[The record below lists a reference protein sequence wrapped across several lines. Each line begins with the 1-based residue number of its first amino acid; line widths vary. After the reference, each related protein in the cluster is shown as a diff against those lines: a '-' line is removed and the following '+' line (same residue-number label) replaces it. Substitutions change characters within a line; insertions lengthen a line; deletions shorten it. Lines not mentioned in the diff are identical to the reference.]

1 MNNSLLFAESLLLW
15 TLANYAFG
23 VDPTKDRA
31 KEHSRPQSATRLWW
45 NISFRS
51 IGFAIALA
59 CAGLFCQAYLQAS
72 VLLVLGTFGMLACRS
87 KLIPLHSLVEFD
99 LVTNGIVVY
108 LFWQISENAHC
119 NEPSMAPLH
128 LSQDQASCVLIASA
142 LMLYTVRGGDY
153 LVASILKK
161 TGSEGAAAQSALP
174 ARDAFGRMIGYLER
188 IIVVMI
194 VVAGSYE
201 ALAFFFAA
209 KGLVRSKELENHQ
222 FSNYFLLGS
231 LASFLVALSTGLI
244 LQQTVAR
251 LWR

>member
-23 VDPTKDRA
+23 VDPTKDYG
-31 KEHSRPQSATRLWW
+31 KEHSGAKTATRLWRSL
-45 NISFRS
+45 SFRS
-51 IGFAIALA
+51 IGFAILLA
-59 CAGLFCQAYLQAS
+59 CAGLFCRAHVEAS
-72 VLLVLGTFGMLACRS
+72 VLLALGTFGMLACRS
-87 KLIPLHSLVEFD
+87 KFIPLQNILEFD
-99 LVTNGIVVY
+99 LVTNGIFIY

-119 NEPSMAPLH
+119 NEPSLAAFH
-128 LSQDQASCVLIASA
+128 LSQNQASCVLIGSA
-142 LMLYTVRGGDY
+142 ILLYTVRGGDY

-161 TGSEGAAAQSALP
+161 TGSQGAAAQSALP

-244 LQQTVAR
+244 LQRTVQL
-251 LWR
+251 LWK